1 MLCLLYWCNVPKIKV
16 TTFHEEITS
25 VATSAVQEGVLE
37 EMMGKVSAMWAK
49 TEFEVS
55 YVTGLHM
62 FFSILSSGGISGNS
76 HFNRHAPAC
85 YFLQV
90 NSSTDVPKKV
100 ESLR

>member
-1 MLCLLYWCNVPKIKV
+1 MQHGKMPTKV

-55 YVTGLHM
+55 VM
-62 FFSILSSGGISGNS
+62 SLSLVLSTFCRGSDHGVRY
-76 HFNRHAPAC
+76 FMRHPPAC
-85 YFLQV
+85 FFCKNNREALV
-90 NSSTDVPKKV
+90 GRK
-100 ESLR
+100 LRLFGGPG